1 LQPFDE
7 AFAQVRIEETYDKD
21 ANLVKRVENGRK
33 FLISLG
39 CRIRNCRL
47 SRGWTQEDLSERAG
61 LSAKYIG
68 EVERGEKQ
76 GNQDHKLLDGE
87 VEEGNLIDWEE

>member
-7 AFAQVRIEETYDKD
+7 AFSQVRIEETYDKD

-68 EVERGEKQ
+68 EVERGEK
-76 GNQDHKLLDGE
+76 NPTYL
-87 VEEGNLIDWEE
+87 VLIQIADAIGIKPREFF

>member
-68 EVERGEKQ
+68 EVERGEKNPTYLVLVQ
-76 GNQDHKLLDGE
+76 IADAIGIKPRE
-87 VEEGNLIDWEE
+87 FF

>member
-1 LQPFDE
+1 MQPFDE

-68 EVERGEKQ
+68 EVERGEK
-76 GNQDHKLLDGE
+76 NPTYL
-87 VEEGNLIDWEE
+87 VLIQIADAIGIKPREFF

>member
-68 EVERGEKQ
+68 EVERGEK
-76 GNQDHKLLDGE
+76 NPTYL
-87 VEEGNLIDWEE
+87 VLIQIADAIGIKPREFF

>member
-1 LQPFDE
+1 MQPFDE

-68 EVERGEKQ
+68 EVERGEKNPTYLVLVQ
-76 GNQDHKLLDGE
+76 IADAIGIKPRE
-87 VEEGNLIDWEE
+87 FF

>member
-1 LQPFDE
+1 MQPFDE
-7 AFAQVRIEETYDKD
+7 AFSQVRIEETYDKD

-68 EVERGEKQ
+68 EVERGEKNPTYLVLVQ
-76 GNQDHKLLDGE
+76 IADAIGIKPRE
-87 VEEGNLIDWEE
+87 FF

>member
-7 AFAQVRIEETYDKD
+7 AFSQVRIEETYDKD

-68 EVERGEKQ
+68 EVERGEKNPTYLVLVQ
-76 GNQDHKLLDGE
+76 IADAIGIKPRE
-87 VEEGNLIDWEE
+87 FF

>member
-1 LQPFDE
+1 MQPFDE
-7 AFAQVRIEETYDKD
+7 AFSQVRIEETYDKD

-68 EVERGEKQ
+68 EVERGEK
-76 GNQDHKLLDGE
+76 NPTYL
-87 VEEGNLIDWEE
+87 VLIQIADAIGIKPREFF